1 MTAKINVAYLSNALE
16 LPTEATIA
24 HWAQAA
30 LEGYERDVEVGVR
43 IVDESEIIELNQ
55 RFRKKAEP
63 TNVLSFPFEDPPG
76 TQSDVLGDV
85 VVCAPIVSSQAQMEG
100 KPISA
105 HWAHMVVHGIMHLRG
120 YGHESTEEAD
130 AMEHMET
137 RILESL
143 GYPDPYTS
151 S

>member
-1 MTAKINVAYLSNALE
+1 MSNASE
-16 LPTEATIA
+16 LPAEAMIA

-30 LEGYERDVEVGVR
+30 LQGHERYVEVGVR

-76 TQSDVLGDV
+76 TQTDVLGDV
-85 VVCAPIVSSQAQMEG
+85 VVCAPIVSSQAQTEG
-100 KPISA
+100 KPLSA

-120 YGHESTEEAD
+120 YDHETPEEAN
-130 AMEHMET
+130 AMEHMDT
-137 RILESL
+137 RILEGL
-143 GYPDPYTS
+143 GFPDPYALS
-151 S
+151 

>member
-1 MTAKINVAYLSNALE
+1 MTAKINVEYVSNASE
-16 LPTEATIA
+16 LPAEAMVA

-55 RFRKKAEP
+55 RFRKKTEP

-76 TQSDVLGDV
+76 TQTDVLGDV
-85 VVCAPIVSSQAQMEG
+85 VVCAPIVSSQAQTEG
-100 KPISA
+100 KPLSA

-120 YGHESTEEAD
+120 YDHETPEEAD

-137 RILESL
+137 HILEGL
-143 GYPDPYTS
+143 GFPDPYAS

>member
-1 MTAKINVAYLSNALE
+1 VIARINVEYLSNASE
-16 LPTEATIA
+16 LPAEMTISR
-24 HWAQAA
+24 WAQAA

-76 TQSDVLGDV
+76 TQTDILGDV
-85 VVCAPIVSSQAQMEG
+85 VVCAPIVASQAQMEG
-100 KPISA
+100 KPLSA
-105 HWAHMVVHGIMHLRG
+105 YWAHMVVHGIMHLRG
-120 YGHESTEEAD
+120 YDHETPKEAD

-137 RILESL
+137 RILEGL
-143 GYPDPYTS
+143 GFPDPYAS

>member
-1 MTAKINVAYLSNALE
+1 VTAKINVEYMSNASE
-16 LPTEATIA
+16 LPAEAMIA

-30 LEGYERDVEVGVR
+30 LQGHERYVEVGVR

-76 TQSDVLGDV
+76 TQTDVLGDV
-85 VVCAPIVSSQAQMEG
+85 VVCAPIVSSQAQTEG
-100 KPISA
+100 KPLSA

-120 YGHESTEEAD
+120 YDHETPEEAN

-137 RILESL
+137 RILEGL
-143 GYPDPYTS
+143 GFPDPYALS
-151 S
+151 

>member
-1 MTAKINVAYLSNALE
+1 M
-16 LPTEATIA
+16 IA

-30 LEGYERDVEVGVR
+30 LEGHERYVEVGVR

-76 TQSDVLGDV
+76 TQTDVLGDV
-85 VVCAPIVSSQAQMEG
+85 VVCAPIVSSQAQTEG
-100 KPISA
+100 KPLSA
-105 HWAHMVVHGIMHLRG
+105 PWAHMVVHGIMHLRG
-120 YGHESTEEAD
+120 YDHETPEEAN

-137 RILESL
+137 RILEGL
-143 GYPDPYTS
+143 GFPDPYALS
-151 S
+151 

>member
-1 MTAKINVAYLSNALE
+1 MTAKINVAYVSNALQ
-16 LPTEATIA
+16 LPTEVTIA

-30 LEGYERDVEVGVR
+30 LEGYERDVEIGVR

-85 VVCAPIVSSQAQMEG
+85 VVCAPIVSSQAQIEG

-120 YGHESTEEAD
+120 YDHKSAEEAD

>member
-1 MTAKINVAYLSNALE
+1 MK
-16 LPTEATIA
+16 IA

-43 IVDESEIIELNQ
+43 IVDESEIIQLNQ

-76 TQSDVLGDV
+76 TQTDVLGDV
-85 VVCAPIVSSQAQMEG
+85 VVCAPIVSSQAQTEG
-100 KPISA
+100 KPLSA

-120 YGHESTEEAD
+120 YDHETPEEAD
-130 AMEHMET
+130 AMEYVET
-137 RILESL
+137 RILEGL
-143 GYPDPYTS
+143 GFPDPYAS

>member
-1 MTAKINVAYLSNALE
+1 MTAKINVEYMSNASE
-16 LPTEATIA
+16 LPAEAMIA

-30 LEGYERDVEVGVR
+30 LQGHERYVEVGVR

-76 TQSDVLGDV
+76 TQTDVLGDV
-85 VVCAPIVSSQAQMEG
+85 VVCAPIVSSQAQTEG
-100 KPISA
+100 KPLSA

-120 YGHESTEEAD
+120 YDHETPEEAN

-137 RILESL
+137 RILEGL
-143 GYPDPYTS
+143 GFPDPYALS
-151 S
+151 

>member
-1 MTAKINVAYLSNALE
+1 M
-16 LPTEATIA
+16 IA

-30 LEGYERDVEVGVR
+30 LEGHERYVEVGVR

-76 TQSDVLGDV
+76 TQTDVLGDV
-85 VVCAPIVSSQAQMEG
+85 VVCAPIVSSQAQTEG
-100 KPISA
+100 KPLSA

-120 YGHESTEEAD
+120 YDHETPEEAN
-130 AMEHMET
+130 AMEHKET
-137 RILESL
+137 RILEGL
-143 GYPDPYTS
+143 GFPDPYALS
-151 S
+151 

>member
-1 MTAKINVAYLSNALE
+1 MSNASE
-16 LPTEATIA
+16 LPAEAMIA

-30 LEGYERDVEVGVR
+30 LQGHERYVEVGVR

-76 TQSDVLGDV
+76 TQTDVLGDV
-85 VVCAPIVSSQAQMEG
+85 VVCAPIVSSQAQTEG
-100 KPISA
+100 KPLSA

-120 YGHESTEEAD
+120 YDHETPEEAN

-137 RILESL
+137 RILEGL
-143 GYPDPYTS
+143 GFPDPYALS
-151 S
+151 

>member
-1 MTAKINVAYLSNALE
+1 MTAKINVEYVSNASE
-16 LPTEATIA
+16 LPAEVKIA

-43 IVDESEIIELNQ
+43 IVDESEIIQLNQ

-76 TQSDVLGDV
+76 TQTDVLGDV
-85 VVCAPIVSSQAQMEG
+85 VVCAPIVSSQAQTEG
-100 KPISA
+100 KPLSA

-120 YGHESTEEAD
+120 YDHETPKEAD

-137 RILESL
+137 RILEGL
-143 GYPDPYTS
+143 GFPDPYAS

>member
-1 MTAKINVAYLSNALE
+1 M
-16 LPTEATIA
+16 IA

-30 LEGYERDVEVGVR
+30 LEGHERYVEVGVR

-55 RFRKKAEP
+55 RFRKRAEP

-76 TQSDVLGDV
+76 TQTDVLGDV
-85 VVCAPIVSSQAQMEG
+85 VVCAPIVSSQAQTEG
-100 KPISA
+100 KPLSA
-105 HWAHMVVHGIMHLRG
+105 HWAHMIVHGIMHLRG
-120 YGHESTEEAD
+120 YDHESPEEAN

-143 GYPDPYTS
+143 GFPDPYALS
-151 S
+151 

>member
-1 MTAKINVAYLSNALE
+1 MTAKINVEYVSNASE
-16 LPTEATIA
+16 LPAEAMIA

-30 LEGYERDVEVGVR
+30 LEGHERYVEVGVR

-55 RFRKKAEP
+55 RFRKRAEP

-76 TQSDVLGDV
+76 TQTDVLGDV
-85 VVCAPIVSSQAQMEG
+85 VVCAPIVSSQAQTEG
-100 KPISA
+100 KPLSA
-105 HWAHMVVHGIMHLRG
+105 HWAHMIVHGIMHLRG
-120 YGHESTEEAD
+120 YDHESPEEAN

-137 RILESL
+137 RILEGL
-143 GYPDPYTS
+143 GFPDPYAS

>member
-1 MTAKINVAYLSNALE
+1 M
-16 LPTEATIA
+16 IA

-30 LEGYERDVEVGVR
+30 LEGHERYVEVGVR

-76 TQSDVLGDV
+76 TQTDVLGDV
-85 VVCAPIVSSQAQMEG
+85 VVCAPIVSSQAQTEG
-100 KPISA
+100 KPLSA

-120 YGHESTEEAD
+120 YDHETPEEAN

-137 RILESL
+137 RILEGL
-143 GYPDPYTS
+143 GFPDPYALS
-151 S
+151 